1 MMLTGLFS
9 GLPFALQST
18 EIVGQRIY
26 LPNVVFKLVRNSTD
40 FIRGPGGHPIGREPY
55 NPFIATFRV
64 PKSTTKQDV
73 RSYLKAVYNLDTT
86 FVRTDIRNSKV
97 TRNRRGGLVK
107 TDSSTNY
114 KRAVVGLTEPFHY
127 PDDIDEMDRD
137 ERELEKRRLE
147 FTFSIER
154 RKEMYKRQFLELKS
168 EKRSTLNRAG
178 ASGKLRSVSLPSSV
192 HISPSDTQSH

>member
-1 MMLTGLFS
+1 M
-9 GLPFALQST
+9 
-18 EIVGQRIY
+18 
-26 LPNVVFKLVRNSTD
+26 
-40 FIRGPGGHPIGREPY
+40 
-55 NPFIATFRV
+55 
-64 PKSTTKQDV
+64 
-73 RSYLKAVYNLDTT
+73 
-86 FVRTDIRNSKV
+86 

-147 FTFSIER
+147 FKFSIER

-192 HISPSDTQSH
+192 HISPSDTQSHRCLSFSVSSSSERPSEGIRSSRHSESRLSSSARGGTRRTTPQSLHSLM